1 MSQASDDQERIGRVE
16 DAVNTYSR
24 PSELKITDLRLAVV
38 ASNYDYPI
46 IRIDTNQGV
55 YGIGEVRDAGHR
67 EDALRFKSFLLG
79 QNPCNVDMIFR
90 AIKHFGGWGREGGG
104 VSGIEIALWDL
115 IGKVYGVTRE
125 RIRQIESK
133 TMSKLRHP
141 SRSQVLRDYLD

>member
-79 QNPCNVDMIFR
+79 QNPLCERPHPIMTGATTKVPLVLHLPISLLSCHNWRSKRPRKSCVF
-90 AIKHFGGWGREGGG
+90 
-104 VSGIEIALWDL
+104 EI
-115 IGKVYGVTRE
+115 V
-125 RIRQIESK
+125 
-133 TMSKLRHP
+133 
-141 SRSQVLRDYLD
+141 